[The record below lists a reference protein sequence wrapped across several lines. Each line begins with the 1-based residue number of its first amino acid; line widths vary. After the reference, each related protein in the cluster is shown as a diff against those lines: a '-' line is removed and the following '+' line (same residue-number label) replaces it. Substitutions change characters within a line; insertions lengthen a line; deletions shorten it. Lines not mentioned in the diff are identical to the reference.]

1 MRPVSAI
8 NNNQSYHDGGRRLGM
23 LMIRITTV
31 TWILSSSL
39 VLGLSVGKNQQN
51 GKPHNSNPKSGGSTK
66 RSGINRRSVVGG
78 TAAAFSSTFF
88 QPMQPSKA
96 ASTTSIASR
105 FENNILTIPPPS
117 YASEFNGIDNTY
129 YPSFLAGEWDVTQ
142 TLIDASAPL
151 GLKFMGGPNGVVS
164 IAQASLDQAKS
175 KIGIPYN
182 LKLRF
187 VPTKWGIAEDRL
199 FNTQQRLNAFAG
211 KVVVASVGYADVGGS
226 NRASV
231 LAMGGSNN
239 DPLQTTLV
247 YFKGP
252 AAQKSFVVSHGVDKK
267 DSTTT
272 STTSTST
279 LWTGYEL
286 QRSIFALTNQ
296 NTAPPIT
303 TDSEYIWEFRQLS
316 EDHVEG
322 KLRIAGYLNA
332 QSDTLYFEARNRAVS
347 LQDYKLDMKRI
358 STT

>member
-8 NNNQSYHDGGRRLGM
+8 TKNDGYRRLGM
-23 LMIRITTV
+23 LILRFV
-31 TWILSSSL
+31 AVNWILSSSCAL
-39 VLGLSVGKNQQN
+39 ALSVGKNQR
-51 GKPHNSNPKSGGSTK
+51 KASHSSPRASNDGSAN
-66 RSGINRRSVVGG
+66 RSGIKRRSVVGG
-78 TAAAFSSTFF
+78 TAAALSSTFF
-88 QPMQPSKA
+88 QPMQPSNA
-96 ASTTSIASR
+96 ATSSSSSIASR
-105 FENNILTIPPPS
+105 FETNILTIPPPS

-129 YPSFLAGEWDVTQ
+129 YPPFLAGEWDVTQ
-142 TLIDASAPL
+142 TLIDASAPI

-182 LKLRF
+182 LKLRYA
-187 VPTKWGIAEDRL
+187 PTKWGVAEDRL

-231 LAMGGSNN
+231 LAMGGTNN

-252 AAQKSFVVSHGVDKK
+252 AAQKSFVVSHGVDK
-267 DSTTT
+267 D
-272 STTSTST
+272 STST

-303 TDSEYIWEFRQLS
+303 TDSEYIWEFRQLT
-316 EDHVEG
+316 EDHVEA

-358 STT
+358 ST